1 MRCKACDCVLIGI
14 IPTRSDG
21 VEEDLCHDCLGAS
34 LSEYNILDKEY
45 KFQEYETNIS
55 ILFTNNVYKE

>member
-1 MRCKACDCVLIGI
+1 M
-14 IPTRSDG
+14 PTRSDG